1 MSEDYVQI
9 QLHTTVQWLDG
20 DSRLTKLIQLSLT
33 RYLTEIYNFYILNPR
48 EISECYSR
56 QLKCFCK
63 SWQYTGFID
72 SSYTKKYSKYWLEHN
87 RMIFLCR
94 YMMTYV
100 EFDLRRMLSI
110 YECRNMQIELHG
122 RQPYEF
128 YILCQIMFQRFRG
141 FIFILC

>member
-1 MSEDYVQI
+1 
-9 QLHTTVQWLDG
+9 
-20 DSRLTKLIQLSLT
+20 
-33 RYLTEIYNFYILNPR
+33 
-48 EISECYSR
+48 
-56 QLKCFCK
+56 
-63 SWQYTGFID
+63 
-72 SSYTKKYSKYWLEHN
+72 
-87 RMIFLCR
+87 
-94 YMMTYV
+94 MTYV